1 MVIDI
6 WTTDWS
12 TGVSE
17 ASTSIQPYERW
28 LLTRTP
34 LDTTIVVF
42 VDGVLFNDWMYN
54 PMDNAVEFLT
64 LPPGGSLV
72 EIGYTY

>member
-1 MVIDI
+1 MIDI
-6 WTTDWS
+6 CTTDWS

-17 ASTSIQPYERW
+17 ASSNIQPYERW
-28 LLTRTP
+28 VLTRTP